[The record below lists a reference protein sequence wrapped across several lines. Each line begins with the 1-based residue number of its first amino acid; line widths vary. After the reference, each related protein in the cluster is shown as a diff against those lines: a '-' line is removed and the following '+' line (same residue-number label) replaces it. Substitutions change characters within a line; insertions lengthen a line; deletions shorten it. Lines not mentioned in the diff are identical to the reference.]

1 MSSPA
6 KKASTGGI
14 RKTTIKNNLYLKN
27 RVALRER
34 GFFILRI
41 TSSIKPL
48 SRGFGCFINRHGIFA
63 WRSYHG
69 SLIPKSCKGPPL
81 LSKSKQE
88 PQRTPV
94 PHVYRRL
101 TIHAKKTANTRS
113 LFLYHLCFRS
123 LFFARRR
130 ISSASGM
137 FMPCDPQRCRYA
149 HRGVGPGDEADQH
162 DQCEVSRG
170 IAAEEVE

>member
-27 RVALRER
+27 RVALWER

-41 TSSIKPL
+41 TSSIKPPY
-48 SRGFGCFINRHGIFA
+48 RGFGCFMNRT
-63 WRSYHG
+63 G
-69 SLIPKSCKGPPL
+69 SLHPEAIMDHGCQKAAKTAPL
-81 LSKSKQE
+81 LPKQE

-94 PHVYRRL
+94 PRVYRQL

-123 LFFARRR
+123 LLFARRR

>member
-27 RVALRER
+27 RAALRPAR
-34 GFFILRI
+34 FFYLTDHFFYQEPPYRD
-41 TSSIKPL
+41 
-48 SRGFGCFINRHGIFA
+48 FGCFMNRT
-63 WRSYHG
+63 G
-69 SLIPKSCKGPPL
+69 SLHPEAMMDHGCQKAARDAPVLPKRSLNGTSPKH
-81 LSKSKQE
+81 LSAAND
-88 PQRTPV
+88 PR
-94 PHVYRRL
+94 
-101 TIHAKKTANTRS
+101 KKTRILAVFFYTT
-113 LFLYHLCFRS
+113 YLCFRS

-130 ISSASGM
+130 ISGASGM

-149 HRGVGPGDEADQH
+149 HRGVGPRDEADQH
-162 DQCEVSRG
+162 DQREVSRG

>member
-27 RVALRER
+27 RAALRER

-41 TSSIKPL
+41 TSSIKPPL
-48 SRGFGCFINRHGIFA
+48 SRGSDGIMD
-63 WRSYHG
+63 RTG
-69 SLIPKSCKGPPL
+69 SLHPEAIMDHGCQKAARDAPCL
-81 LSKSKQE
+81 TQEE
-88 PQRTPV
+88 PQRTAV
-94 PHVYRRL
+94 PRVYRRL

-123 LFFARRR
+123 LLFARRR
-130 ISSASGM
+130 ISGASGM
-137 FMPCDPQRCRYA
+137 FMPCDPQRCCYA
-149 HRGVGPGDEADQH
+149 HRGVGPRDETDQH

>member
-27 RVALRER
+27 RAALWER
-34 GFFILRI
+34 GFLSYGSLLL
-41 TSSIKPL
+41 SSLPY
-48 SRGFGCFINRHGIFA
+48 RGFGCFMDRT
-63 WRSYHG
+63 G
-69 SLIPKSCKGPPL
+69 SLHPEAIMDHGCQKAARDAPCL
-81 LSKSKQE
+81 TQEE
-88 PQRTPV
+88 PQRTAV
-94 PHVYRRL
+94 PRVYRRL

-123 LFFARRR
+123 LLFARRR
-130 ISSASGM
+130 ISGASGM
-137 FMPCDPQRCRYA
+137 FMPCDPQRCCYA
-149 HRGVGPGDEADQH
+149 HRGVGPRDETDQH

>member
-6 KKASTGGI
+6 KKASTGGM
-14 RKTTIKNNLYLKN
+14 RKTTIKNNLYLKK
-27 RVALRER
+27 RAALRER
-34 GFFILRI
+34 VFFILRI
-41 TSSIKPL
+41 ASSIKPPL
-48 SRGFGCFINRHGIFA
+48 QRLRLFPESHGFFA
-63 WRSYHG
+63 GRSYHG
-69 SLIPKSCKGPPL
+69 SLMPKSCKEPPL
-81 LSKSKQE
+81 LPKQE
-88 PQRTPV
+88 PQRTPG
-94 PHVYRRL
+94 PRVYRRL

-123 LFFARRR
+123 LLFARRR
-130 ISSASGM
+130 ISGASGM
-137 FMPCDPQRCRYA
+137 FMPCDPKRCRYA